1 MDKNMK
7 FIEKELI
14 ESLIIK
20 KNNTLTDGYIPN
32 SGKAILPDKLINA
45 LYWKLEQEGTE
56 FKMTMVELRSLLGL
70 KHGKDD
76 ERIYKAIAI
85 LQLPIQIR
93 NFTFNGEDISWLS
106 APFLQRALQ
115 RKENQN
121 FIDIVLDD
129 MMVEALKQK
138 NGYTA
143 MDIEVCNR
151 FKTKYGLKIY
161 EMYLR
166 YYRLPNREGKEVGI
180 VKKNIDNLN
189 RMLGTSYKTQSE
201 MKRGVDRGI
210 KEIEKIT
217 NEVISCF
224 YHKAEKKF
232 IFGWH
237 QKEKYPKLRIPYARI
252 DEFIEWY
259 LIHHKELKIN
269 SILKYKSGLKKKI
282 LNDTFDDFDTFYRG
296 MIQWKYTLNPDDF
309 FDIRSGK
316 YRDFQ

>member
-1 MDKNMK
+1 MDKEMQ
-7 FIEKELI
+7 ITEKELI

-45 LYWKLEQEGTE
+45 LYWKLEQEGTA

-85 LQLPIQIR
+85 LQTPIQIR
-93 NFTFNGEDISWLS
+93 DFTFKGEDISWLS
-106 APFLQRALQ
+106 APFLQRALK

-121 FIDIVLDD
+121 FIDIILDE

-143 MDIEVCNR
+143 MDIEICNQ

-166 YYRLPNREGKEVGI
+166 YYRLPNREGKEVGAI
-180 VKKNIDNLN
+180 KKTIEYLN
-189 RMLGTSYKTQSE
+189 QIFGTTYKTQSE
-201 MKRGVDRGI
+201 MKRGIDRGI

-217 NEVISCF
+217 GELISCF
-224 YHKAEKKF
+224 FHKAEKKF

-237 QKEKYPKLRIPYARI
+237 QKEKYPKLRIPYKRI
-252 DEFIEWY
+252 DEFIDWY
-259 LIHHKELKIN
+259 LTHNKELKIN

-282 LNDTFDDFDTFYRG
+282 LEDEFNDLDSFYRG
-296 MIQWKYTLNPDDF
+296 MLKWKYNLNPSDF
-309 FDIRSGK
+309 FDVRTGM
-316 YRDFQ
+316 YRDF

>member
-1 MDKNMK
+1 MQ
-7 FIEKELI
+7 ITEKELI

-45 LYWKLEQEGTE
+45 LYWKLEQEGTA

-85 LQLPIQIR
+85 LQTPIQIR
-93 NFTFNGEDISWLS
+93 DFTFKGEDISWLS
-106 APFLQRALQ
+106 APFLQRALK

-121 FIDIVLDD
+121 FIDIILDE

-143 MDIEVCNR
+143 MDIEICNQ

-166 YYRLPNREGKEVGI
+166 YYRLPNREGKEVGAI
-180 VKKNIDNLN
+180 KKTIEYLN
-189 RMLGTSYKTQSE
+189 QIFGTTYKNQSE
-201 MKRGVDRGI
+201 MKRGIDRGI
-210 KEIEKIT
+210 NEIEKIT
-217 NEVISCF
+217 GELISCF

-237 QKEKYPKLRIPYARI
+237 QKEKYPKLRIPYKRI
-252 DEFIEWY
+252 DEFIDWY
-259 LIHHKELKIN
+259 LTHNKELKVN

-282 LNDTFDDFDTFYRG
+282 LEDEFNDLDSFYRG
-296 MIQWKYTLNPDDF
+296 MLQWKYNLNHSDF
-309 FDIRSGK
+309 FDVRTGR
-316 YRDFQ
+316 YRDF